1 MSHVSFRVDADAI
14 SKGRPRVT
22 SRGTFT
28 PKRTRDFEKLV
39 KAAAAA
45 ARPVEWKID
54 GRYRVEIC
62 IMPKT
67 RRRADIDNQAKAIL
81 DGLNGVLYRD
91 DYQVDQLV
99 IERHQPDGGAPFI
112 RISVEVL

>member
-1 MSHVSFRVDADAI
+1 MSQVSFRVEADAI

-28 PKRTRDFEKLV
+28 PKRTREFEKLV
-39 KAAAAA
+39 RASAAAV
-45 ARPVEWKID
+45 RPLEWKID

-81 DGLNGVLYRD
+81 DGLNGVFYRD
-91 DYQVDQLV
+91 DYQVDQLA
-99 IERHQPDGGAPFI
+99 IERIPPDGRAPFI

>member
-1 MSHVSFRVDADAI
+1 MSHVSFRVEADAI

-28 PKRTRDFEKLV
+28 PKRTREFEKLV

-45 ARPVEWKID
+45 VRPLDWKID
-54 GRYRVEIC
+54 GRYRVEIG
-62 IMPKT
+62 ITPKT
-67 RRRADIDNQAKAIL
+67 RRRSDIDNQAKAIL
-81 DGLNGVLYRD
+81 DALNGVFYRD

-99 IERHQPDGGAPFI
+99 IERHPPDGDPPFI
-112 RISVEVL
+112 LIDVEAL